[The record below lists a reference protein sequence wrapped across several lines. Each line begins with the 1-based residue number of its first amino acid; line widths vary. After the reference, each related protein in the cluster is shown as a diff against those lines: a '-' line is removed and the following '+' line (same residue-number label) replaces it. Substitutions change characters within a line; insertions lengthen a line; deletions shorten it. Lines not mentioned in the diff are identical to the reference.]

1 MSLGLRARATVERT
15 RAATDDDRA
24 APGLSVDLPDLGRSF
39 RLGRRGLEALSSRYG
54 RGARAAGGAEA
65 PPRIDQDL
73 VSGIR

>member
-15 RAATDDDRA
+15 RGATDDDR
-24 APGLSVDLPDLGRSF
+24 GLSVDLPDLGRSF